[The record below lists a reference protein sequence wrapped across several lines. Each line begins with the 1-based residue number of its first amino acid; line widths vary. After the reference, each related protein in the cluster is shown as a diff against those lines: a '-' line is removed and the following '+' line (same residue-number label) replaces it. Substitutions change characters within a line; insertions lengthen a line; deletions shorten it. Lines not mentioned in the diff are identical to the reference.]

1 MARCASLQ
9 VTMERSLSDMLWSSV
24 EDVAAY
30 LNTQEV
36 WEAVRPLVLWGQ
48 VMVFVC
54 FLLVASIGRRLKLR
68 RKYVELLDRVF
79 NFAAFRLADDTLDE
93 EEEDEEDSATSS
105 DEE

>member
-1 MARCASLQ
+1 MEQGLA
-9 VTMERSLSDMLWSSV
+9 TMLRGPV
-24 EDVAAY
+24 EDLATF

-48 VMVFVC
+48 VTVFVC

-79 NFAAFRLADDTLDE
+79 NFAAFRLGDETLEEENE
-93 EEEDEEDSATSS
+93 EEEEGTTSS